1 MRHFFKGMQM
11 QRKILTLKQKVTPS
25 LPPEQSLRVP
35 AGRTPPKGAK
45 TASAALIKQL
55 TELVCAQRKTFVQM
69 RNGTGYCGTPILL
82 QDGWLT
88 MELVSIHGTKQSA
101 TATTILIQ
109 INDGSFIAH
118 LHPTSSS
125 SDSQS
130 LVGAKS

>member
-1 MRHFFKGMQM
+1 MRHFFKGMHM
-11 QRKILTLKQKVTPS
+11 QRKILTVKPKVTPS

-45 TASAALIKQL
+45 TASAALVNQL

-69 RNGTGYCGTPILL
+69 RNGTGYCGNPIQL

-88 MELVSIHGTKQSA
+88 MQQVSIHGTKQSA
-101 TATTILIQ
+101 TAPSILIQ

-118 LHPTSSS
+118 LHPVDTG
-125 SDSQS
+125 
-130 LVGAKS
+130 VMEAPK

>member
-1 MRHFFKGMQM
+1 M

-45 TASAALIKQL
+45 TASAALVNQL

-69 RNGTGYCGTPILL
+69 RNGTGYCGNPIQL

-88 MELVSIHGTKQSA
+88 MQQVSIHGTKQSA
-101 TATTILIQ
+101 TAPSILIQ

-118 LHPTSSS
+118 LHPVDTG
-125 SDSQS
+125 
-130 LVGAKS
+130 VMEAPK